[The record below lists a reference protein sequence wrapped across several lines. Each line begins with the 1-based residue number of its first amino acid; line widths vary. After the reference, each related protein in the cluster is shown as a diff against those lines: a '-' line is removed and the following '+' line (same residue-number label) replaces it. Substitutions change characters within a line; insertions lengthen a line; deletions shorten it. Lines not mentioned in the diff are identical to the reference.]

1 MSVQMSLLALLAYGP
16 GYGLQ
21 LRNDFEARTGSI
33 WSLNVGQVYST
44 LSRLERDGLV
54 EQHDTDS
61 NEKLY
66 SITDAGRA
74 RLRAWFSN
82 PAEGGAPNRDEL
94 VLKLIMALG
103 GGEVDP
109 RDVLQAERKAAVKS
123 LQEHTRLKRDA
134 DESDLGWLFLI
145 DSLIFQTEARVRWL
159 DACEERLKRG
169 TSRRKGRT
177 AARETEEVSR

>member
-1 MSVQMSLLALLAYGP
+1 
-16 GYGLQ
+16 
-21 LRNDFEARTGSI
+21 
-33 WSLNVGQVYST
+33 
-44 LSRLERDGLV
+44 
-54 EQHDTDS
+54 
-61 NEKLY
+61 
-66 SITDAGRA
+66 
-74 RLRAWFSN
+74 
-82 PAEGGAPNRDEL
+82 
-94 VLKLIMALG
+94 MALG

-134 DESDLGWLFLI
+134 DESDLGWFFLL

-169 TSRRKGRT
+169 TARRKGRA